1 MATKIYYERF
11 PSGGKTDYWM
21 EDSFEEAFPHIYIGD
36 GELEELG
43 LGNISIDE
51 FIADTEGD

>member
-11 PSGGKTDYWM
+11 PS
-21 EDSFEEAFPHIYIGD
+21 GD

-43 LGNISIDE
+43 LGNISIDDI
-51 FIADTEGD
+51 IADTEGD